1 MENINEINTPP
12 IARAARPAAFDG
24 MIFLWATL
32 GWVGGREKN
41 WFGFKVPLF
50 LLLSTNEIWLFG
62 VLYIARKPRRKAK
75 SSPGRNICTRK
86 HIIT

>member
-24 MIFLWATL
+24 KIFLWATL
-32 GWVGGREKN
+32 GWVGGREKL
-41 WFGFKVPLF
+41 VRLQSASF
-50 LLLSTNEIWLFG
+50 LLLSTNEIWLLG